1 LDGQTIDYVP
11 TLTAPGTNIRSTR
24 MLFGV
29 NTTAGEACL
38 SAEAPACPPPPGAE
52 QYEPY
57 YMPLTGTSMSSP
69 HVAGAVA
76 VIQSK
81 AQAALGRRLTPAE
94 VRSVLV
100 SSATPMTGVDGLW
113 DWPCGGVI
121 FVDCGAKVDGTTGK
135 PYERWQ
141 VGAGYLNVAAAVD
154 RVAALGAATGGAAPT
169 GEAPAPLPS
178 SPPAGASSEPVRTT
192 LPLTGRALAQR
203 RAALRRCRTK
213 ASRKKTRRA
222 RTNARAKC
230 KARYG

>member
-1 LDGQTIDYVP
+1 VP
-11 TLTAPGTNIRSTR
+11 
-24 MLFGV
+24 
-29 NTTAGEACL
+29 
-38 SAEAPACPPPPGAE
+38 PAGAE
-52 QYEPY
+52 QYEPF

-81 AQAALGRRLTPAE
+81 AVASLGRRLTPAE

-100 SSATPMTGVDGLW
+100 GSATPMTGVDGLW
-113 DWPCGGVI
+113 DWPCGQTPL

-135 PYERWQ
+135 AYERWQ
-141 VGAGYLNVAAAVD
+141 VGAGYLNVAGALD
-154 RVAALGAATGGAAPT
+154 RVPSLGAATASGGAVAT
-169 GEAPAPLPS
+169 GEAPAALPS
-178 SPPAGASSEPVRTT
+178 APPPGASSEPVRTT

-203 RAALRRCRTK
+203 RAALKRCRTK

-222 RTNARAKC
+222 RTKARAKC